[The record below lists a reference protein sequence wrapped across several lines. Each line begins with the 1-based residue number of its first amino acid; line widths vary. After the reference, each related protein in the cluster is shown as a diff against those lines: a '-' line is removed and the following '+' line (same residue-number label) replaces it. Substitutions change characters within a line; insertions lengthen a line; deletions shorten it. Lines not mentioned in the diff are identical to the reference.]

1 MIDITTF
8 SNYTKITN
16 RQFLVGK
23 PVSECLFFVHFR
35 AFCASKSHEQKPP
48 FYYRVPFIHRGS
60 PHLFCVVKYETSCF
74 FLKTGNFSEKIVR
87 FWCAA

>member
-8 SNYTKITN
+8 SNNTKITN

-35 AFCASKSHEQKPP
+35 RFA
-48 FYYRVPFIHRGS
+48 
-60 PHLFCVVKYETSCF
+60 
-74 FLKTGNFSEKIVR
+74 LKTTMNKNHFSISEKSDE
-87 FWCAA
+87 

>member
-1 MIDITTF
+1 M
-8 SNYTKITN
+8 TN
-16 RQFLVGK
+16 FLL
-23 PVSECLFFVHFR
+23 ENLFLNVCFLSILG
-35 AFCASKSHEQKPP
+35 AFCASNGHEQKPP

-60 PHLFCVVKYETSCF
+60 PHLFCVVKYETLRF